1 MRKNMEKGKDR
12 ASKLFFSDPDRAKD
26 LVSLVLRMRG
36 IKAELTGLAMEDPA
50 VSFLDTRISME
61 RLLDKMYKVKL
72 DGEDGSTFC
81 LIGLENQSSFDVHML
96 IRAGIASLLIYDW
109 KLSLKEEMKPVII
122 VVLNMSDRKWGGK
135 LKLEDY
141 FSKNDLEVLG
151 PLMVNVEMLV
161 IDPHTMGEEEF
172 EGLTTDL
179 ELILKV
185 IKNKSD
191 KRAFYDYIKS
201 ERRFANLDEVT
212 AKLFSELTNIEKNE
226 EDDMCKAVEDLI
238 NDSKAEGRAEGEAI
252 TIFKLRRD
260 GLIQKE
266 IAAERLR
273 CTIEEYERR
282 ENLFFS

>member
-1 MRKNMEKGKDR
+1 M
-12 ASKLFFSDPDRAKD
+12 A
-26 LVSLVLRMRG
+26 
-36 IKAELTGLAMEDPA
+36 LT
-50 VSFLDTRISME
+50 
-61 RLLDKMYKVKL
+61 
-72 DGEDGSTFC
+72 
-81 LIGLENQSSFDVHML
+81 
-96 IRAGIASLLIYDW
+96 ASLLIYDW

-135 LKLEDY
+135 LKLKDY
-141 FSKNDLEVLG
+141 FSKSDLEVLG

-172 EGLTTDL
+172 DGLTTDL

-201 ERRFANLDEVT
+201 ERRFACLDEVT

-238 NDSKAEGRAEGEAI
+238 NDSRAEGEAKGRAEGEAI

>member
-1 MRKNMEKGKDR
+1 M
-12 ASKLFFSDPDRAKD
+12 A
-26 LVSLVLRMRG
+26 
-36 IKAELTGLAMEDPA
+36 LT
-50 VSFLDTRISME
+50 
-61 RLLDKMYKVKL
+61 
-72 DGEDGSTFC
+72 
-81 LIGLENQSSFDVHML
+81 
-96 IRAGIASLLIYDW
+96 ASLLIYDW
-109 KLSLKEEMKPVII
+109 KLNLKEEMKPVII

-141 FSKNDLEVLG
+141 FSKSDLEVLG

-201 ERRFANLDEVT
+201 ERRFACLDEVT

-238 NDSKAEGRAEGEAI
+238 NDSRAEGEAI

-282 ENLFFS
+282 ENLFFCKKS

>member
-1 MRKNMEKGKDR
+1 M
-12 ASKLFFSDPDRAKD
+12 A
-26 LVSLVLRMRG
+26 
-36 IKAELTGLAMEDPA
+36 LT
-50 VSFLDTRISME
+50 
-61 RLLDKMYKVKL
+61 
-72 DGEDGSTFC
+72 
-81 LIGLENQSSFDVHML
+81 
-96 IRAGIASLLIYDW
+96 ASLLIYDW

-141 FSKNDLEVLG
+141 FSKSDLEVLG

-161 IDPHTMGEEEF
+161 IDPHTMGEEF

-201 ERRFANLDEVT
+201 ERRFVCLDEVT

-238 NDSKAEGRAEGEAI
+238 NDSRAEGEAKGRAEGEAI

>member
-1 MRKNMEKGKDR
+1 M
-12 ASKLFFSDPDRAKD
+12 A
-26 LVSLVLRMRG
+26 
-36 IKAELTGLAMEDPA
+36 LT
-50 VSFLDTRISME
+50 
-61 RLLDKMYKVKL
+61 
-72 DGEDGSTFC
+72 
-81 LIGLENQSSFDVHML
+81 
-96 IRAGIASLLIYDW
+96 ASLLIYDW
-109 KLSLKEEMKPVII
+109 KLNLKEEMKPVII

-172 EGLTTDL
+172 EGLMTDM

-201 ERRFANLDEVT
+201 EKRFANLDEVT

-226 EDDMCKAVEDLI
+226 ENDMCKAVEDLI

>member
-1 MRKNMEKGKDR
+1 M
-12 ASKLFFSDPDRAKD
+12 A
-26 LVSLVLRMRG
+26 
-36 IKAELTGLAMEDPA
+36 LT
-50 VSFLDTRISME
+50 
-61 RLLDKMYKVKL
+61 
-72 DGEDGSTFC
+72 
-81 LIGLENQSSFDVHML
+81 
-96 IRAGIASLLIYDW
+96 ASLLIYDW
-109 KLSLKEEMKPVII
+109 KLNLKEEMKRVII

-141 FSKNDLEVLG
+141 FSKSDLEVLG

-161 IDPHTMGEEEF
+161 IDPHTMGEEVL
-172 EGLTTDL
+172 EGLMTDM

-201 ERRFANLDEVT
+201 EKRFANLDEVT

-226 EDDMCKAVEDLI
+226 ENDMCKAVEDLI
-238 NDSKAEGRAEGEAI
+238 NDSKAEGRAEGEAKGRAEGEAI

-260 GLIQKE
+260 GRSQKE

>member
-1 MRKNMEKGKDR
+1 
-12 ASKLFFSDPDRAKD
+12 
-26 LVSLVLRMRG
+26 
-36 IKAELTGLAMEDPA
+36 
-50 VSFLDTRISME
+50 
-61 RLLDKMYKVKL
+61 MYKVKL

-141 FSKNDLEVLG
+141 FSKSDLEVLG

-161 IDPHTMGEEEF
+161 IDPHTMGEEF

-201 ERRFANLDEVT
+201 ERRFACVISEKMEWPFRNSGM
-212 AKLFSELTNIEKNE
+212 LFRNKRNE
-226 EDDMCKAVEDLI
+226 ESFW
-238 NDSKAEGRAEGEAI
+238 SKARPFKSYSEAS
-252 TIFKLRRD
+252 F
-260 GLIQKE
+260 
-266 IAAERLR
+266 
-273 CTIEEYERR
+273 C
-282 ENLFFS
+282 

>member
-1 MRKNMEKGKDR
+1 M
-12 ASKLFFSDPDRAKD
+12 A
-26 LVSLVLRMRG
+26 
-36 IKAELTGLAMEDPA
+36 LT
-50 VSFLDTRISME
+50 
-61 RLLDKMYKVKL
+61 
-72 DGEDGSTFC
+72 
-81 LIGLENQSSFDVHML
+81 
-96 IRAGIASLLIYDW
+96 ASLLIYDW

-141 FSKNDLEVLG
+141 FSKSDLEVLG

-161 IDPHTMGEEEF
+161 IDPHTMGEEF

-201 ERRFANLDEVT
+201 ERRFACLDEVT

>member
-1 MRKNMEKGKDR
+1 M
-12 ASKLFFSDPDRAKD
+12 A
-26 LVSLVLRMRG
+26 
-36 IKAELTGLAMEDPA
+36 LT
-50 VSFLDTRISME
+50 
-61 RLLDKMYKVKL
+61 
-72 DGEDGSTFC
+72 
-81 LIGLENQSSFDVHML
+81 
-96 IRAGIASLLIYDW
+96 ASLLIYDW

-161 IDPHTMGEEEF
+161 IDPHTMGDEEF
-172 EGLTTDL
+172 DGLTTDL

-185 IKNKSD
+185 IKISRTKG
-191 KRAFYDYIKS
+191 RFYDYIKS

-238 NDSKAEGRAEGEAI
+238 NDSRAEGEAKGRAEGEAI

>member
-1 MRKNMEKGKDR
+1 
-12 ASKLFFSDPDRAKD
+12 
-26 LVSLVLRMRG
+26 
-36 IKAELTGLAMEDPA
+36 
-50 VSFLDTRISME
+50 
-61 RLLDKMYKVKL
+61 
-72 DGEDGSTFC
+72 
-81 LIGLENQSSFDVHML
+81 
-96 IRAGIASLLIYDW
+96 
-109 KLSLKEEMKPVII
+109 MKPVII

-141 FSKNDLEVLG
+141 FSKSDLEVLG

-161 IDPHTMGEEEF
+161 IDPHTMGEEF

-201 ERRFANLDEVT
+201 ERRFVCLDEVT

-238 NDSKAEGRAEGEAI
+238 NDSRAEGEAI